1 MNPTIIITWTAERSY
16 IRIVDPENRV
26 NNWGIISPADGQLSV
41 RPPLRHLLMR
51 AGTYAEKTW
60 SDGPG
65 CHGGVPDYQHSDDF
79 RCPDCAVGYIARSL
93 GKLGYPVLDL
103 RQ

>member
-16 IRIVDPENRV
+16 IRIVDPESRD
-26 NNWGIISPADGQLSV
+26 NNWGIISPTKGQLAL
-41 RPPLRHLLMR
+41 RPTLRDLLIR
-51 AGTYAEKTW
+51 AGTYGEKTW
-60 SDGPG
+60 GDGPG
-65 CHGGVPDYQHSDDF
+65 RHGGVQDYQHSDGF
-79 RCPDCAVGYIARSL
+79 TCPDCAVGYIARSL

>member
-16 IRIVDPENRV
+16 IRIVDPESPD
-26 NNWGIISPADGQLSV
+26 NNWGIISPADGQLAV

-79 RCPDCAVGYIARSL
+79 RWPDCAVGYIARSL